1 MTRKLIIAF
10 AALAIAAVG
19 LAACGSD
26 DSTTET
32 SAATTSTTET
42 TTDAQGGGG
51 AGGAGG
57 TVAVVADPTDLAYT
71 TGDLSVD
78 SGAVTI
84 GFENPAPTGHDVRI
98 EDSGGADVGGTSV
111 ISESSESVDIDLEP
125 GTYTYYCSV
134 GGHRAA
140 GMEGTLTVK

>member
-10 AALAIAAVG
+10 ATLAIAAVG

-42 TTDAQGGGG
+42 TTDA
-51 AGGAGG
+51 GGAGG
-57 TVAVVADPTDLAYT
+57 TVAVAASPTDLAYT

>member
-26 DSTTET
+26 DSTAET

-42 TTDAQGGGG
+42 TTDGQGGGG

-57 TVAVVADPTDLAYT
+57 TVAVAASPTDLAYT

-84 GFENPAPTGHDVRI
+84 DFENPAPTGHDVRI
-98 EDSGGADVGGTSV
+98 EDSSGADIGGTSV
-111 ISESSESVDIDLEP
+111 ISGSSESVDIDLKP
-125 GTYTYYCSV
+125 GTYTYSARSAV
-134 GGHRAA
+134 TAQRAWK
-140 GMEGTLTVK
+140 ER